1 MAEQKVKLTELPA
14 ATDTV
19 DTAQLLINQN
29 STDQKLPVTHF
40 LRAKNNLSDVADA
53 DQARANLNVPSV
65 DEVND
70 KLTGYINGS
79 YTFSS
84 GANISSRKDYIW
96 DEESKSWYYWG
107 GNLPKEVPAGSTP
120 TTTGGIGAGAWV
132 SVGDA
137 ALRMQI
143 SQYDGFKLVGKCPD
157 LATLRSIE
165 PENDGQA
172 ILVES
177 HTAGY
182 RYGGGQFTALLNG
195 SAYTDDNGNYIKT
208 ISGSVWIREKKDRA
222 YAEDY
227 GLIVNDQ
234 NKAASNSAA
243 IVSAAR
249 FAFNNGLDVKLPFG
263 MKYIDDVVLDH
274 PVTISGNDT
283 IFGASL
289 VNIKQSPDIIHV
301 GTGFAFDFTPQIRP
315 TIPTDTKPVI
325 DGPALIGLSIK
336 GTNSG
341 KGGWRVNN
349 SSVIGNQQYAR
360 RNVTIINC
368 QVSGYYSGYGFQM
381 FWCFTNRFDN
391 VIVWDNAVCWYMRS
405 CYANTHN
412 GCAYENCSYGSLA
425 INCYADNH
433 YGSTI
438 EGVRVISSHT
448 KPSDYDENGN
458 SPLSYDGIGLR
469 VRGGISTLFGGYIEA
484 NRIHIQTE
492 NAGRIFVNGAY
503 WNNTSTE
510 RQGHGISGEMRVTH
524 CEIENNPSVGTW
536 LAASSTLKC
545 SYAEIHSNSYIGTT
559 TTKPSTI
566 PTISEVG
573 DFDIYDGTIS
583 DGNASRRVRLGQ
595 DFQVGGFKN
604 NGNSPRESSS
614 EIFTTRVSNVGSSG
628 TTRTVDISALT
639 TVSGHITLLQSGGTV
654 TITNSATS
662 LAKEGREMVFVVNA
676 SGACSVVFGS
686 GFRVT
691 SSTPVSLN
699 DGQTLTALFKA
710 QGGKFYQ
717 VGSINTLTT

>member
-1 MAEQKVKLTELPA
+1 MTDITANVIVSMPSQLFTMARSFKAVANGKIYIGKIDTDPVNPENQIQVYVENEDGSHVPVSQPIIINAAGYPVYNGQIAKFVTVQGHSMAVYDAYGVQQFYFSNVLGYEPDQFKLILSGPDGYSYIGQCSSVEEL
-14 ATDTV
+14 
-19 DTAQLLINQN
+19 
-29 STDQKLPVTHF
+29 
-40 LRAKNNLSDVADA
+40 R
-53 DQARANLNVPSV
+53 
-65 DEVND
+65 
-70 KLTGYINGS
+70 
-79 YTFSS
+79 
-84 GANISSRKDYIW
+84 
-96 DEESKSWYYWG
+96 
-107 GNLPKEVPAGSTP
+107 
-120 TTTGGIGAGAWV
+120 GIEP
-132 SVGDA
+132 
-137 ALRMQI
+137 R
-143 SQYDGFKLVGKCPD
+143 YDGQKIML
-157 LATLRSIE
+157 S
-165 PENDGQA
+165 
-172 ILVES
+172 S

-182 RYGGGQFTALLNG
+182 GYGGGEFTAFVNG
-195 SAYTDDNGNYIKT
+195 AGYTDDNGNYIKT
-208 ISGSVWIREKKDRA
+208 MTGAVWVREKKDHVFA
-222 YAEDY
+222 VDY
-227 GLIVNDQ
+227 GFIVNDES
-234 NKAASNSAA
+234 KASSNSAA

-249 FAFNNGLDVKLPFG
+249 FGFDNGLDVKLPLG
-263 MKYIDDVVLDH
+263 MKYIDDVVLNH
-274 PVTISGNDT
+274 PATITCCNT
-283 IFGASL
+283 IFGSAL
-289 VNIKQSPDIIHV
+289 VNIKQTPDIIHV

-341 KGGWRVNN
+341 KGGWRVNDA
-349 SSVIGNQQYAR
+349 SVIGNQQYAR

-368 QVSGYYSGYGFQM
+368 QVSGYHSGYGFQM

-438 EGVRVISSHT
+438 EGVRAISSHT

-458 SPLSYDGIGLR
+458 SPLTYEGIGLR

-503 WNNTSTE
+503 WNNTNTE
-510 RQGHGISGEMRVTH
+510 RQGYGISGEIRVTH
-524 CEIENNPSVGTW
+524 CEIENDPSVGTW

-573 DFDIYDGTIS
+573 DFDIYDGSIS
-583 DGNASRRVRLGQ
+583 DRNASRRVRLGQ
-595 DFQVGGFKN
+595 DFQVGGYKY
-604 NGNSPRESSS
+604 NGNSPRESYS
-614 EIFTTRVSNVGSSG
+614 EIFTTRVSNVGPSG
-628 TTRTVDISALT
+628 STRTVDISTLRS
-639 TVSGHITLLQSGGTV
+639 VSGHITLLQSSGTV
-654 TITNSATS
+654 SITNSDIA
-662 LAKEGREMVFVVNA
+662 LAKEGRELVFVVNA
-676 SGACSVVFGS
+676 SGTCSVTFGA

-691 SSTPVSLN
+691 SSTPTALN
-699 DGQTLTALFKA
+699 DGQTLTVMFRA
-710 QGGKFYQ
+710 QAGKFYQ